1 MGAQNDCDFDCD
13 AKRLM
18 EKSLWRVNNI
28 EVNKFAA
35 KQGRATQRDVKN
47 ENSNENGDG
56 KQKSI
61 TVVVVEGNCRQYLG
75 RGIAAKDT
83 LYY

>member
-1 MGAQNDCDFDCD
+1 
-13 AKRLM
+13 
-18 EKSLWRVNNI
+18 
-28 EVNKFAA
+28 
-35 KQGRATQRDVKN
+35 VKN

-61 TVVVVEGNCRQYLG
+61 TVVVVEGNCRKYLG
-75 RGIAAKDT
+75 KGIAAKDT